1 MADESQ
7 VTEFP
12 VTASETAVVVPMAS
26 PKAPGRPKK
35 GSRPRID
42 IDDEITEANRL
53 TEVTKKMMKAAKSA
67 QRNSKRVKQRLVRKA
82 GKLSASDLERIA
94 TLKRCG
100 LFVPEP
106 TDESQS
112 SSSTA
117 ASSSSSTTASDS
129 APIRRITSK
138 VFSKVGQVEG
148 AADLLASM
156 RHHVPGAMS
165 SERSDVTGGVIESG
179 LAPAMPRVPRGR
191 PLMPARATAFMP
203 SISQGA
209 SSAADAPPSSPV
221 GERASSEAD
230 HDDDAM

>member
-1 MADESQ
+1 MVLLILGPEAMNSVAASEQILKPAVSVSRKFLFSTKTCLC
-7 VTEFP
+7 VTEVEHHIQELGQQLARLRHVECRYMFDMTILFCLMLELDRFLLTLLMSTI
-12 VTASETAVVVPMAS
+12 VNLTSS
-26 PKAPGRPKK
+26 AP
-35 GSRPRID
+35 
-42 IDDEITEANRL
+42 
-53 TEVTKKMMKAAKSA
+53 
-67 QRNSKRVKQRLVRKA
+67 
-82 GKLSASDLERIA
+82 
-94 TLKRCG
+94 
-100 LFVPEP
+100 
-106 TDESQS
+106 
-112 SSSTA
+112 
-117 ASSSSSTTASDS
+117 SSSSSTTASVS
-129 APIRRITSK
+129 APIRRVNSK

-156 RHHVPGAMS
+156 HQHVPGAMAS
-165 SERSDVTGGVIESG
+165 AHSDVTGAVVEAG